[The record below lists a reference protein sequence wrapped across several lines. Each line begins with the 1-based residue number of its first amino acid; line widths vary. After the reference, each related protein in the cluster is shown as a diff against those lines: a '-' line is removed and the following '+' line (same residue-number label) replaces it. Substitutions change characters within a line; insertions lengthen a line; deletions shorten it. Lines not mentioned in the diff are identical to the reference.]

1 MNQPHLQIR
10 VELLTDHMA
19 KGWMD
24 GDMYL
29 AYNIMLHFCDWNTGI
44 WHGSADS
51 LAAKV
56 GGQWSK
62 STAKRVLRRLCLG
75 RYITSRH
82 IPKQMGNYD
91 IAINKYIPTIGP
103 NMGKKL
109 RRTKTQDYR
118 LWLTNKPEGFG
129 HDPLDS
135 SPNTPE
141 GVTSEPLPDD
151 PRGSPVTRIQDLHF
165 TPPASGES
173 GVGVRVSSEATVRPR
188 IANAI
193 AGAHPVVPEN
203 PASQKAR
210 TQPQPVAQPEAPLVT
225 QEEFEAHLEDP
236 AVWLANY
243 LWMFIQARPDIEI
256 MRPWEKFWA
265 NDFRKAL
272 SDGYSFEDL
281 KLAILTSQI
290 PACRH
295 MYFRG
300 EGICKQLDLLI
311 EKGRTL
317 VERGVLREHAC
328 ECGLLFAMRE
338 DLKEHQETCE
348 DQLPIDPEDAAEEE
362 EMYEAEDLCDFDLQ
376 ADPVPDFDPFAGER
390 EGENWQ

>member
-1 MNQPHLQIR
+1 
-10 VELLTDHMA
+10 
-19 KGWMD
+19 
-24 GDMYL
+24 
-29 AYNIMLHFCDWNTGI
+29 
-44 WHGSADS
+44 
-51 LAAKV
+51 
-56 GGQWSK
+56 
-62 STAKRVLRRLCLG
+62 
-75 RYITSRH
+75 
-82 IPKQMGNYD
+82 MGNYD
-91 IAINKYIPTIGP
+91 IAINNYIPTCGE
-103 NMGKKL
+103 NKGKKL

-118 LWLTNKPEGFG
+118 LRLTSDPLEGFS
-129 HDPLDS
+129 HEPLDA
-135 SPNTPE
+135 PK
-141 GVTSEPLPDD
+141 GVTSEPLA
-151 PRGSPVTRIQDLHF
+151 GSPVSRIQDLHSV
-165 TPPASGES
+165 PPASG
-173 GVGVRVSSEATVRPR
+173 GVGVGSDERSEDGGASTSR

-193 AGAHPVVPEN
+193 ADARPCR
-203 PASQKAR
+203 AAATQKTE
-210 TQPQPVAQPEAPLVT
+210 TQPQDLPQPVAQPEAPRVT

-243 LWMFIQARPDIEI
+243 LWMFIQARPNIEI

-265 NDFRKAL
+265 GDFGKAL

-300 EGICKQLDLLI
+300 EGICKQLDMLI

-317 VERGVLREHAC
+317 VERGVLQEHAC

-362 EMYEAEDLCDFDLQ
+362 EMYAAEDLADYDLQ